1 MNDKMFEKVEK
12 RTNIDKDTL
21 ISLAKKVEENGLK
34 DEKTLKEVIA
44 KLSELTGKSVSP
56 ELEDKIINTI
66 VEDKV
71 PKNIDTLF

>member
-1 MNDKMFEKVEK
+1 MNENIFKKVEK
-12 RTNIDKDTL
+12 RTNVDKDTL

-44 KLSELTGKSVSP
+44 KLSELTGKNVSP

-66 VEDKV
+66 IEDKV
-71 PKNIDTLF
+71 PKNIDSLF